1 MRFGCPL
8 RFPLLETQSCKRWI
22 TSARSRPAYSLN
34 ASSITKNSNLCLRSS
49 FNFISQFSSNITR
62 DVSSVSPKL
71 QAEPFDKYSRKKRD
85 ICICTHDLSDVSRSV
100 CHCSNCGGSGNFLNE
115 KTTRMEGS
123 FCLIFLIPR
132 LSSASPL
139 QNVAPGGDI
148 TGGRVCGAFA
158 KFLTRVTCSRQGD
171 LCTREISP
179 CC

>member
-1 MRFGCPL
+1 MHDVLVLVIQPLVHRNLHIL
-8 RFPLLETQSCKRWI
+8 RFVANDRRIISFTE
-22 TSARSRPAYSLN
+22 
-34 ASSITKNSNLCLRSS
+34 ASVRAFRQI
-49 FNFISQFSSNITR
+49 FQ
-62 DVSSVSPKL
+62 
-71 QAEPFDKYSRKKRD
+71 KKKGHLHM
-85 ICICTHDLSDVSRSV
+85 HDLSDVSRSV

-115 KTTRMEGS
+115 KTTRMESS

-148 TGGRVCGAFA
+148 TGGRVCKAFA